1 MSLDD
6 DPADEALLV
15 LASPDFGC
23 LPASDKLLRHQP
35 GTPIC
40 VRGDTRLLYYGL
52 LGPQAASVTYRGPSG
67 RLLRIPTVGSQGA
80 YLIVSAPQ
88 RVPDSIT
95 PSYSPAPPIIRVSY
109 RDGHSCDTRSQAC
122 PPLGYVP
129 QALARPTTA
138 QVVSPIHVVVQAA
151 AQPPTIALSFL
162 ARYPVKN
169 IDSAY
174 GIAVT
179 VLSHPRS
186 ATCSAGE
193 GVNLTTNNL
202 RAGQR
207 IRFSWQLQ
215 PGCPGRLRVDAFFAT
230 QRSAPGL
237 PAFNF
242 QPPNLAPKPADGVSR
257 LVGSKVITIH

>member
-1 MSLDD
+1 MLSQTRPVHDVVVVSLDD

-193 GVNLTTNNL
+193 GVNLTSVQPRAYRRSTSSRPISRQNL
-202 RAGQR
+202 PTESRA
-207 IRFSWQLQ
+207 W
-215 PGCPGRLRVDAFFAT
+215 
-230 QRSAPGL
+230 SA
-237 PAFNF
+237 A
-242 QPPNLAPKPADGVSR
+242 R
-257 LVGSKVITIH
+257 